1 MLLFTAVQVGP
12 ATDEAGKLRV
22 ADYADCGFGSSG
34 TAPAPAGNGSGVAEL
49 PATAVEV
56 ESAVLE
62 HFPEE
67 QREDAPFPTK
77 VCTAAHRVLQ
87 PGCSPPPA
95 PLLLDLFLFRGV
107 VSM

>member
-1 MLLFTAVQVGP
+1 M
-12 ATDEAGKLRV
+12 

-34 TAPAPAGNGSGVAEL
+34 APSAAGDPGGDGL

-77 VCTAAHRVLQ
+77 VSDGYSLWLASEKRLSVNCLCHSRV
-87 PGCSPPPA
+87 
-95 PLLLDLFLFRGV
+95 R
-107 VSM
+107 

>member
-1 MLLFTAVQVGP
+1 MDKQ
-12 ATDEAGKLRV
+12 GKLRV

-34 TAPAPAGNGSGVAEL
+34 SAPSAVKSGAEELLL

-62 HFPEE
+62 HFPEQ

-77 VCTAAHRVLQ
+77 V
-87 PGCSPPPA
+87 
-95 PLLLDLFLFRGV
+95 RGKGKGDNNDAW
-107 VSM
+107 